1 MTTKKYNPGFLTDDE
16 LVDGFRVRCRE
27 FRSMV
32 QTVRR
37 CTGPSNT
44 HMLVVGPRGS
54 GKTTL
59 LLRVAAELR
68 RDHDLSRRF
77 VPVTF
82 AEETYCVSTCG
93 EFWLE
98 ALNRLANQAPRRSG
112 DPDYRLTY
120 RELRETRDDESLS
133 GRSLGRLLEFADRER
148 KRLVVFVENL
158 QAIFSQL
165 ADRKAGWKL
174 RHTLQTEPRILLV
187 ASATSR
193 FDAID
198 DPGEALY
205 DFFQVRRLRPLD
217 ETESADLWEGEA
229 RVRPSRATIRTL
241 QILTG
246 GNPRLLAIIARFGA
260 SMSFGDLTKEFLNL
274 VDDHTEYFRSQLES
288 LPHQQRR
295 VFLALA
301 GLWRPATTRE
311 IAEEARIKTNQCSA
325 QLKRLEQL
333 GAVNVAGG
341 SPRRLQYYLTERMF
355 NIYYLLRLRGG
366 ASGLVRGLVRFIQSY
381 YSLAEQ
387 ISLAHDIARTPDG
400 SDPKQREIARDV
412 LARLVEGVPAHAKG
426 QLPSVPPIGSNSDAL
441 IGLSQRAS
449 KLHSRIADGLDRD
462 YIVGLAMDGQFT
474 DVIKASKKFLRRY
487 GSSIAPDLQS
497 QVAMVL
503 AVRGAAFIG
512 LGRYD
517 DALDVFGDME
527 VRFRGS
533 QAEGILDAVAMAEV
547 NRGIALGC
555 LGRIEEA
562 LESHQAVVRRFGGSE
577 RKEAR
582 VPVAC
587 ALVQSGVL
595 LGNMNQKGEAIGAYE
610 KLFRRFE
617 SDEDSSVSSW
627 VARGLVY
634 KALTLGS
641 LGRFEEA
648 LGAFDRFES
657 RSWGPDSQELREC
670 RARAQ
675 LGRARTLEQLE
686 RLPDALAVYEKALL
700 EFESKPSHDT
710 SALMPQALLGKASVL
725 ESLGDT
731 ESALLAL
738 DELASR
744 FDGAGDPAVIETV
757 ATAWSGKGAI
767 LSWLRRFDE
776 AATALDSA
784 AARCKGLDSP
794 AMAKLVDTALLN
806 RALVEGAGGNPD
818 RAVETLTKVL
828 DRDPRP
834 DTRKRMRALVMRAF
848 WRLKANGEPDVK
860 RDIAEALELLP
871 ECDTD
876 LGTGIDWLM
885 RCTVLLGSSVV
896 LDLVKRSSAND
907 LLLPLA
913 TALEQEL
920 GREPRV
926 AIEVLEVASDIRRD
940 LQELREDQN
949 VDRNLPLA

>member
-1 MTTKKYNPGFLTDDE
+1 MTTKKYNPGFLTDDQ
-16 LVDGFRVRCRE
+16 LVDGFRVRRPE

-77 VPVTF
+77 FPVTF

-98 ALNRLANQAPRRSG
+98 ALNRLAHQARRRSA
-112 DPDYRLTY
+112 DPDYLRSY
-120 RELRETRDDESLS
+120 KELREMRDDEALS

-158 QAIFSQL
+158 HAIFSQL
-165 ADRKAGWKL
+165 ADPKAGWQL

-260 SMSFGDLTKEFLNL
+260 SMSFGDLTREFLNL

-341 SPRRLQYYLTERMF
+341 SPRRLRYYLTERMF

-387 ISLAHDIARTPDG
+387 ISLAHEIARTPDG
-400 SDPKQREIARDV
+400 SDPKQREIALDV
-412 LARLVEGVPAHAKG
+412 LARLVEGIPAHAKG
-426 QLPSVPPIGSNSDAL
+426 QLPSVPPIESNSDEL
-441 IGLSQRAS
+441 MGFSQRAS
-449 KLHSRIADGLDRD
+449 KLYSRIADGLDRD
-462 YIVGLAMDGQFT
+462 HILGLAMDGRFA
-474 DVIKASKKFLRRY
+474 DAIRACNEIVRRY

-497 QVAMVL
+497 QVATALVVKGT
-503 AVRGAAFIG
+503 AYVE
-512 LGRYD
+512 LGRHN
-517 DALDVFGDME
+517 DALDVFEDME
-527 VRFRGS
+527 ERFRGS

-547 NRGIALGC
+547 NRGIALRR

-562 LESHQAVVRRFGGSE
+562 LESHEAVVRRFGEVE

-582 VPVAC
+582 AAVAC
-587 ALVQSGVL
+587 ARFQSGVL
-595 LGNMNQKGEAIGAYE
+595 LGKMQREGEAIGAYE
-610 KLFRRFE
+610 ELFRRFG
-617 SDEDSSVSSW
+617 SDQDSSVSSW
-627 VARGLVY
+627 VARGLIN
-634 KALTLGS
+634 KALTLGN
-641 LGRFEEA
+641 LGRLEEA

-670 RARAQ
+670 SAREQ
-675 LGRARTLEQLE
+675 LGRAGVLERLD

-700 EFESKPSHDT
+700 EFESWPAHET
-710 SALMPQALLGKASVL
+710 SAIVSQALLGKGSVL
-725 ESLGDT
+725 EVLGDT
-731 ESALLAL
+731 TNALLAL
-738 DELASR
+738 DQLAAR
-744 FDGAGDPAVIETV
+744 FDGTEDPAVIETV
-757 ATAWSGKGAI
+757 ATALINKGAI
-767 LSWLRRFDE
+767 LSSMRRFDE
-776 AATALDSA
+776 AATAFDSA
-784 AARCKGLDSP
+784 AARGAGLGSP
-794 AMAKLVDTALLN
+794 AMAELIETALLN
-806 RALVEGAGGNPD
+806 RALTEGAIGNP
-818 RAVETLTKVL
+818 RKAVETATLVL

-834 DTRKRMRALVMRAF
+834 GTGKRMRALFIRAF
-848 WRLKANGEPDVK
+848 WYLEASDEPRAK

-871 ECDTD
+871 ECDSE
-876 LGTGIDWLM
+876 LGNGIDWLM
-885 RCTVLLGSSVV
+885 RFTVDLSCSIV
-896 LDLVKRSSAND
+896 LELVRRSSAND

-926 AIEVLEVASDIRRD
+926 AIEVIAVASDIRRD
-940 LQELREDQN
+940 LQKLREN
-949 VDRNLPLA
+949 

>member
-16 LVDGFRVRCRE
+16 LVDGFRVRCQE

-32 QTVRR
+32 ETVRR

-77 VPVTF
+77 FPVTF

-98 ALNRLANQAPRRSG
+98 ALNRLAHQAPRRPG
-112 DPDYRLTY
+112 IPDYRLTY

-260 SMSFGDLTKEFLNL
+260 SMSFGDLTREFLNL

-311 IAEEARIKTNQCSA
+311 IAKEARIKTNQCSA

-341 SPRRLQYYLTERMF
+341 SPRRLRYYLTERMF
-355 NIYYLLRLRGG
+355 NVYYLLRLRGG

-387 ISLAHDIARTPDG
+387 ISLAHEIARTPDG
-400 SDPKQREIARDV
+400 SDPKQREIALDV
-412 LARLVEGVPAHAKG
+412 LARLVEGVPAHARG

-441 IGLSQRAS
+441 MGFSQRAS
-449 KLHSRIADGLDRD
+449 KLYSRIADGLDRD
-462 YIVGLAMDGQFT
+462 HILGLAMDGRFA
-474 DVIKASKKFLRRY
+474 DAIRACNEIVRRY

-497 QVAMVL
+497 QVATALVVKGT
-503 AVRGAAFIG
+503 AYVE
-512 LGRYD
+512 LGRHN
-517 DALDVFGDME
+517 DALDVFEDMKE
-527 VRFRGS
+527 RFRGS
-533 QAEGILDAVAMAEV
+533 QAEGILDAVAMAEL
-547 NRGIALGC
+547 NRGIALRR

-562 LESHQAVVRRFGGSE
+562 LESHEAVVRRFGEVE

-582 VPVAC
+582 AAVAC
-587 ALVQSGVL
+587 ARFQSGVL
-595 LGNMNQKGEAIGAYE
+595 LGKMQREGEAIGAYE
-610 KLFRRFE
+610 ELFRRFG
-617 SDEDSSVSSW
+617 SDKDSSVSSW
-627 VARGLVY
+627 VARGLVN
-634 KALTLGS
+634 KALTLGN
-641 LGRFEEA
+641 LGRLEEA

-670 RARAQ
+670 SAREQ
-675 LGRARTLEQLE
+675 LGRAGVLERLD

-700 EFESKPSHDT
+700 EFESWPAHET
-710 SALMPQALLGKASVL
+710 SGIVSQALLGKGSVL
-725 ESLGDT
+725 EGLGDT
-731 ESALLAL
+731 TNALLAL
-738 DELASR
+738 DQLAAR
-744 FDGAGDPAVIETV
+744 FDGTEDPAVIETV
-757 ATAWSGKGAI
+757 ATASINKGAI
-767 LSWLRRFDE
+767 LSSMRRFEE
-776 AATALDSA
+776 AATAFDSA
-784 AARCKGLDSP
+784 AARGAGLGSP
-794 AMAKLVDTALLN
+794 AMAELIETALLN
-806 RALVEGAGGNPD
+806 RALTEGAIGNP
-818 RAVETLTKVL
+818 RKAVETATLVL

-834 DTRKRMRALVMRAF
+834 GTGKRMRALFIRAF
-848 WRLKANGEPDVK
+848 WYLEANDEPRAK

-871 ECDTD
+871 ECDSE
-876 LGTGIDWLM
+876 LGNGIDWLM
-885 RCTVLLGSSVV
+885 RFTVDLGCSIV
-896 LDLVKRSSAND
+896 LELVRRSSAND

-926 AIEVLEVASDIRRD
+926 AIEVIAVASDIRRD
-940 LQELREDQN
+940 LQKLREEQDA
-949 VDRNLPLA
+949 DRKAP

>member
-1 MTTKKYNPGFLTDDE
+1 
-16 LVDGFRVRCRE
+16 
-27 FRSMV
+27 
-32 QTVRR
+32 
-37 CTGPSNT
+37 
-44 HMLVVGPRGS
+44 MLVVGPRGS

-77 VPVTF
+77 FPVTF

-98 ALNRLANQAPRRSG
+98 ALSRLAHQAPRRSG
-112 DPDYRLTY
+112 DPDYQLTY
-120 RELRETRDDESLS
+120 RELRETREDRSLS

-158 QAIFSQL
+158 HAIFSQF
-165 ADRKAGWKL
+165 ADPKAGWEL

-198 DPGEALY
+198 DPGESLY

-217 ETESADLWEGEA
+217 ETESADLWEGVAKE
-229 RVRPSRATIRTL
+229 RPSRATIRTL

-246 GNPRLLAIIARFGA
+246 GSPRLLAIVARFGA
-260 SMSFGDLTKEFLNL
+260 SVSFEDLISDLLDL

-311 IAEEARIKTNQCSA
+311 IAKEARIATNQCSA
-325 QLKRLEQL
+325 QLKRLERL

-341 SPRRLQYYLTERMF
+341 SPRRLRYYLTERMF

-387 ISLAHDIARTPDG
+387 ISLAHEIARTPNG
-400 SDPKQREIARDV
+400 SDPKQREIALDV
-412 LARLVEGVPAHAKG
+412 LARLVEGIPAHAKG
-426 QLPSVPPIGSNSDAL
+426 QLPSVPPIGSNSDEL

-449 KLHSRIADGLDRD
+449 KLPSRIADGLDRD
-462 YIVGLAMDGQFT
+462 YIVGLAMNGRFT
-474 DVIKASKKFLRRY
+474 DAIRASKGFVRRY

-512 LGRYD
+512 LERYD

-527 VRFRGS
+527 ERFRGS
-533 QAEGILDAVAMAEV
+533 QAEEVLDAAAMAEV
-547 NRGIALGC
+547 NRGIALGR
-555 LGRIEEA
+555 LGRVEEA
-562 LESHQAVVRRFGGSE
+562 LESHEAVVRRFGGSE

-582 VPVAC
+582 APVAC
-587 ALVQSGVL
+587 ALAQSGVL
-595 LGNMNQKGEAIGAYE
+595 LGKMQQEGEAIGAYE
-610 KLFRRFE
+610 ELFRRFG
-617 SDEDSSVSSW
+617 SDEDSSVSVW
-627 VARGLVY
+627 VAQGLVY
-634 KALTLGS
+634 KALTLGK
-641 LGRFEEA
+641 LGRFDEA
-648 LGAFDRFES
+648 LGTFDRFES

-670 RARAQ
+670 GARAL
-675 LGRARTLEQLE
+675 LGRARVLEQLD

-700 EFESKPSHDT
+700 EFESTPVHDT
-710 SALMPQALLGKASVL
+710 TVSLVLLGKSSVL
-725 ESLGDT
+725 ELRGET
-731 ESALLAL
+731 KNALLVL
-738 DELASR
+738 DKLATR
-744 FDGAGDPAVIETV
+744 FDGTEDPAVIETV
-757 ATAWSGKGAI
+757 ALAFFNKGAI
-767 LSWLRRFDE
+767 LSSLGRLDE
-776 AATALDSA
+776 AATAFDSA
-784 AARCKGLDSP
+784 AARCEGLDFSEMGDE
-794 AMAKLVDTALLN
+794 MAKLVDIALLN
-806 RALVEGAGGNPD
+806 RAQVEGALGKLD
-818 RAVETLTKVL
+818 RAVETVTQVL
-828 DRDPRP
+828 DRHPRP
-834 DTRKRMRALVMRAF
+834 DTRKRIRALFMRAF
-848 WRLKANGEPDVK
+848 WHLKANDETGAK

-871 ECDTD
+871 TCDTSLKED
-876 LGTGIDWLM
+876 IDWLM
-885 RCTVLLGSSVV
+885 QFSVDLDCSIVLE
-896 LDLVKRSSAND
+896 LVKRSSAKN

-926 AIEVLEVASDIRRD
+926 ATEVLEVASDIRRD
-940 LQELREDQN
+940 LQELREN
-949 VDRNLPLA
+949 

>member
-16 LVDGFRVRCRE
+16 LVDGFRVRRPE

-32 QTVRR
+32 ETVRR

-77 VPVTF
+77 FPVTF

-98 ALNRLANQAPRRSG
+98 ALNRLAHQAPRRSG
-112 DPDYRLTY
+112 DPDYLRSY
-120 RELRETRDDESLS
+120 KELREMRDDESLS

-158 QAIFSQL
+158 HAIFSQL
-165 ADRKAGWKL
+165 TDPKAGWQL

-229 RVRPSRATIRTL
+229 RVQPSRATIRTL

-246 GNPRLLAIIARFGA
+246 GNPRLLAIVARFGA
-260 SMSFGDLTKEFLNL
+260 SKSLGDLTREFLNL

-333 GAVNVAGG
+333 GAVNVVGG
-341 SPRRLQYYLTERMF
+341 SPRRLRYYLTERMF

-381 YSLAEQ
+381 YSLPEQ
-387 ISLAHDIARTPDG
+387 ISLAHEIARTPNG
-400 SDPKQREIARDV
+400 SDPKQREFALDV
-412 LARLVEGVPAHAKG
+412 LAHLIEGIPAHAKG
-426 QLPSVPPIGSNSDAL
+426 QLPSVPPIGGNSDEFVR
-441 IGLSQRAS
+441 LSQKAS
-449 KLHSRIADGLDRD
+449 RLQSRNADGLDSD
-462 YIVGLAMDGQFT
+462 YVLSLAMAGRFT
-474 DVIKASKKFLRRY
+474 DALRASKGFVRRY
-487 GSSIAPDLQS
+487 GSSTAPDLQS

-503 AVRGAAFIG
+503 ALRGVAYIG

-533 QAEGILDAVAMAEV
+533 QAEGIHDAVAMAEV

-595 LGNMNQKGEAIGAYE
+595 LGKMNQKGEAIGAYE
-610 KLFRRFE
+610 KLFRRSE

-675 LGRARTLEQLE
+675 LGRAKTLEQLE

-700 EFESKPSHDT
+700 EFESKPAHDT

-776 AATALDSA
+776 AATAFDSA

>member
-1 MTTKKYNPGFLTDDE
+1 MPTKKYNPGFLTDDE
-16 LVDGFRVRCRE
+16 LVDGFRVRHPE

-32 QTVRR
+32 ETVRR

-98 ALNRLANQAPRRSG
+98 ALNRLAHQAPRRSG

-260 SMSFGDLTKEFLNL
+260 SMSFGDLTREFLDL

-341 SPRRLQYYLTERMF
+341 SPRRLRYYLTERMF

-381 YSLAEQ
+381 YSLPEQ
-387 ISLAHDIARTPDG
+387 ISLARKIAQTLNG
-400 SDPKQREIARDV
+400 SDPQQLQIALGV
-412 LARLVEGVPAHAKG
+412 LERLIEGIPENAKW
-426 QLPSVPPIGSNSDAL
+426 QLLSVRQIGSNSDEL
-441 IGLSQRAS
+441 MGLSKTVS
-449 KLHSRIADGLDRD
+449 KLLSGIAEGLDCD

-474 DVIKASKKFLRRY
+474 DALRASIGFVRRF
-487 GSSIAPDLQS
+487 GSSIAPALQS

-503 AVRGAAFIG
+503 AVRGAAYIG

-517 DALDVFGDME
+517 DALQVFGDME

-533 QAEGILDAVAMAEV
+533 QAEGILDAVAVAEL

-562 LESHQAVVRRFGGSE
+562 LESHEAVVRRFGGSQ
-577 RKEAR
+577 RNEAR

-587 ALVQSGVL
+587 ALIQSGVL
-595 LGNMNQKGEAIGAYE
+595 LGKMQREEEAIGAYE
-610 KLFRRFE
+610 EVFRRFE

-627 VARGLVY
+627 VAQGLVN
-634 KALTLGS
+634 KALTLGK

-670 RARAQ
+670 RARAR
-675 LGRARTLEQLE
+675 LGRARTLEQLD
-686 RLPDALAVYEKALL
+686 RLPDALAVYERALR
-700 EFESKPSHDT
+700 ESESTPVNDT
-710 SALMPQALLGKASVL
+710 NVSLMLLGKSSVL
-725 ESLGDT
+725 ELRGET
-731 ESALLAL
+731 QNALLAL
-738 DELASR
+738 DELATR
-744 FDGAGDPAVIETV
+744 FDGTGDPAVSAIV
-757 ATAWSGKGAI
+757 AHALFEKGAI
-767 LSWLRRFDE
+767 LSSLGHLDE
-776 AATALDSA
+776 AATAFDSV
-784 AARCKGLDSP
+784 AARCEGLDSP
-794 AMAKLVDTALLN
+794 EVVELVDIALRN
-806 RALVEGAGGNPD
+806 RAAVEGAVGKLD
-818 RAVETLTKVL
+818 RAVETLTQAL
-828 DRDPRP
+828 DRHPRP
-834 DTRKRMRALVMRAF
+834 DTRKRMQALFMRAF
-848 WRLKANGEPDVK
+848 WRLKANDEPGAK
-860 RDIAEALELLP
+860 RDTVEALELLP
-871 ECDTD
+871 ECNTDREKGIGWLIRLTVD
-876 LGTGIDWLM
+876 LG
-885 RCTVLLGSSVV
+885 CSVV
-896 LDLVKRSSAND
+896 LDLIKRSSANN

-920 GREPRV
+920 GRAPRV
-926 AIEVLEVASDIRRD
+926 AIEVLEVASDIRRN

-949 VDRNLPLA
+949 ADRNLPPA